1 MLIGGASLKRG
12 FRSRWNCR
20 FECARPHQLRWSR
33 RTGVLAEGLWRSSIA
48 VTGCRGN
55 RLRVARL
62 RPWRQPHSCSVART
76 KHGFY
81 FGTIL
86 GETMR
91 PQRKG
96 RRKEH
101 NSGNSTKSNDQQKRD
116 ILIELRKGTLLKSF
130 DNAIPFMLTLLR
142 AGGTLIE

>member
-1 MLIGGASLKRG
+1 
-12 FRSRWNCR
+12 
-20 FECARPHQLRWSR
+20 
-33 RTGVLAEGLWRSSIA
+33 
-48 VTGCRGN
+48 
-55 RLRVARL
+55 
-62 RPWRQPHSCSVART
+62 
-76 KHGFY
+76 
-81 FGTIL
+81 
-86 GETMR
+86 MR